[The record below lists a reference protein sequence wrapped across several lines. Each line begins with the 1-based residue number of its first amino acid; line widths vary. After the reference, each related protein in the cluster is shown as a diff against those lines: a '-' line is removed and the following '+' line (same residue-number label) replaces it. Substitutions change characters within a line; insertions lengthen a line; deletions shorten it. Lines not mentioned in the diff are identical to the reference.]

1 MDSAQLAALAAA
13 VIVVFWML
21 GAYNRLMA
29 LRNGIGSAF
38 AKLDDGLVRAA
49 EVALALAA
57 ALRGAMANEQRA
69 LDALVHT
76 CTQLQAAVLRV
87 RGQAASALAAAAVT
101 SAMAEF
107 GAAGSRV
114 RALAEQQQA
123 PANDAAADVAKQLA
137 AWRDADVRIAFAR
150 QLFNDAVN
158 RYNEAARQFPTRLLA
173 RLFGLTSAGLV

>member
-13 VIVVFWML
+13 VVIVFWML

-38 AKLDDGLVRAA
+38 AKLDDGLASAA

-57 ALRGAMANEQRA
+57 ALRGAMANEQGA

-76 CTQLQAAVLRV
+76 STQLQAAVSRV
-87 RGQAASALAAAAVT
+87 RGQAASAFAAATVT
-101 SAMAEF
+101 AAMAEF

-114 RALAEQQQA
+114 RALAEQQPA
-123 PANDAAADVAKQLA
+123 LANDAAADVARQLA
-137 AWRDADVRIAFAR
+137 AWRDADARIAFAR

-173 RLFGLTSAGLV
+173 RLFGLAPAGLV